1 MRLRGEGK
9 MHTHVDTKRQKGEQR
24 MNETASRKKEKIQ
37 SSRIRVM
44 TNTGK

>member
-24 MNETASRKKEKIQ
+24 MNETASRKRRKFRAAASE
-37 SSRIRVM
+37 
-44 TNTGK
+44 